1 MKLTDGNRQA
11 IAAAQNQG
19 MQVTLATGRSFHSA
33 LNYAEQLAIDLPLI
47 CANGAIIIDRGGNV
61 LREAPLPAPITAPL
75 LHEMLDAGLFVQA
88 YHRHGM
94 YTAGPQ
100 PSIIQWIR
108 AICDN
113 KLKPSH
119 ILYALREYRRCAI
132 RYNDKLPY
140 LLAQGQVEVH
150 KLFCSGTHA
159 QQDEFR
165 RRAQELGLTV
175 EFYPGQGERMYL
187 EIMAAQVSK
196 GNALKILARHIGVA
210 LAETV
215 AIGDN
220 LNDLSMM
227 EAAGLGVAMGN
238 GHPQLQQAAHRLTLS
253 NDEDGVAALINLEI
267 LAPASDRPA
276 I

>member
-1 MKLTDGNRQA
+1 MKLTDGTRQA
-11 IAAAQNQG
+11 IAAAQDQG
-19 MQVTLATGRSFHSA
+19 MLVTLATGRSFHSA
-33 LNYAEQLAIDLPLI
+33 LNYAQQLAIDLPLI
-47 CANGAIIIDRGGNV
+47 CANGAIIIDRAGNV
-61 LREAPLPAPITAPL
+61 IHEAALPATITAPL
-75 LHEMLDAGLFVQA
+75 LQEMLAARLFVQA

-100 PSIIQWIR
+100 PTIVQWVR

-113 KLKPSH
+113 KLNPSH

-132 RYNDKLPY
+132 RHNDNLPQ
-140 LLAQGQVEVH
+140 LLAQGQVKVH
-150 KLFCSGTHA
+150 KLFCSGA
-159 QQDEFR
+159 QEQQAKFQ

-175 EFYPGQGERMYL
+175 EFYPGQGGRMYL

-196 GNALKILARHIGVA
+196 GAALKVLAGHLGVA

-238 GHPQLQQAAHRLTLS
+238 GHPQLQQVAHRLTLS